1 VVQVD
6 ADVGEV
12 QRIGIR
18 ACVIRTANGS
28 EIILPNGT
36 LISNKV
42 KNWTFSDE
50 YRAVEVQ
57 VSVARGVAPQRVVE
71 ILKPVAADHPGIVK
85 EPPPQA
91 YAVNFASGTVSFQL
105 RAWTDRS
112 GDWIQVRSDLSV
124 AIDDALTQQDIAI
137 A

>member
-1 VVQVD
+1 MQVD

-42 KNWTFSDE
+42 KNWTFSDQ

>member
-42 KNWTFSDE
+42 KNWTFSDQ

-57 VSVARGVAPQRVVE
+57 VSVARGVPPQRVVE
-71 ILKPVAADHPGIVK
+71 ILKHVAAVIP
-85 EPPPQA
+85 A
-91 YAVNFASGTVSFQL
+91 
-105 RAWTDRS
+105 
-112 GDWIQVRSDLSV
+112 
-124 AIDDALTQQDIAI
+124 
-137 A
+137 